1 MSAII
6 YEKTANG
13 LYPTGQ
19 RTVATFPS
27 GLLRV
32 EQTFAC
38 KTTSAPTHRASLA
51 VGSDFPSGS
60 YASNEW
66 LGYPSYDGFKIFP
79 EVQEIQRNDGFTEF
93 KASGYG
99 RTSEDG
105 SFSFLTDYIY
115 SKSFWNGTDLIDYL
129 LRTKPILVKKV
140 FVSSQGYDIENDFSN
155 LSDPTMYFENQ
166 TMPSG
171 WTFENY
177 PGTPEIQNY
186 GYFSEVTVRIT
197 RM

>member
-19 RTVATFPS
+19 RMVATFPS
-27 GLLRV
+27 GLIRV
-32 EQTFAC
+32 EQTFVC
-38 KTTSAPTHRASLA
+38 KTSAESTHRVALA
-51 VGSDFPSGS
+51 VGEDFPNGS
-60 YASNEW
+60 D
-66 LGYPSYDGFKIFP
+66 PSFDGLKIFP
-79 EVQEIQRNDGFTEF
+79 ESQEIRRGDGFTEF
-93 KASGYG
+93 KVTAYG
-99 RTSEDG
+99 RKNTAG
-105 SFSFLTDYIY
+105 TFSLLTDYFY
-115 SKSFWNGTDLIDYL
+115 SKSFWNGTTMVDYL

-171 WTFENY
+171 WAFKDY